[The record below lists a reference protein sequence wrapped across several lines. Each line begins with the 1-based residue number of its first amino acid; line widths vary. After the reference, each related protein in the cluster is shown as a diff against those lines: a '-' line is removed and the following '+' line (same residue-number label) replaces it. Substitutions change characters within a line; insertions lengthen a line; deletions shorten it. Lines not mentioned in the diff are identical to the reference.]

1 MGKLFKIEQEVV
13 KIHRFEIG
21 GNRKNLRKIQTGVR
35 ENSTFQEKMHEN
47 HHKKKRDCI
56 VTSLVFGVV

>member
-35 ENSTFQEKMHEN
+35 ENSTFQEKKN
-47 HHKKKRDCI
+47 TKIIIKKRDCI